1 MNWHVTLP
9 GNTMW
14 RRCAHMCMFT
24 CRHSYVHV
32 WRFAHIHVEATCWGL
47 MSFSP
52 VPTLLFKK
60 SISHWLGWLPI
71 QGALPPRTAW
81 SFCVGARDPN
91 SGNSSTEPS
100 PQSGSFSLCQLC
112 LRSLFRLNSGY
123 PGFSMGSLVLKWHPQ
138 FFMKANKT
146 IVSFSVCS
154 RLGWEL
160 PPRNPKSAAA
170 CSFHETN

>member
-14 RRCAHMCMFT
+14 RRCAHVCM

-47 MSFSP
+47 MSFSA

-60 SISHWLGWLPI
+60 SVSHWLGCLSI

-81 SFCVGARDPN
+81 SFYMGARDPN

-100 PQSGSFSLCQLC
+100 PQSHTGSFYLCQLC
-112 LRSLFRLNSGY
+112 LGSMFGLNSGY
-123 PGFSMGSLVLKWHPQ
+123 SEFSSGSLALKWSPQ
-138 FFMKANKT
+138 FFMKANK
-146 IVSFSVCS
+146 ISVSAV
-154 RLGWEL
+154 GWAGNFYQGIPNL
-160 PPRNPKSAAA
+160 
-170 CSFHETN
+170 